1 MLPRST
7 LPLFEPAV
15 IVAGQHAIWG
25 SVIVFKR
32 FLPPLALLLT
42 LGACLH
48 GGGTYEF
55 AAVDLT
61 LTVSSG
67 RTVSASVIDHR
78 PYVVNGKESSS
89 FVGTTQGKAGGTA
102 DIRTGS
108 GRPLAEELTDA
119 VVRALDRRG
128 IAASAM
134 PLPKGS
140 PEEAILT
147 AFRTQGTERL
157 LVVRM
162 FEWKTKA
169 LTRVILRWHLEAIVR
184 DRAGNVLARRATQGT
199 ESVGVTNLRR
209 DSADIA
215 IREVSQKLSQLLN
228 DPVIAGALR

>member
-1 MLPRST
+1 M
-7 LPLFEPAV
+7 
-15 IVAGQHAIWG
+15 
-25 SVIVFKR
+25 FKR
-32 FLPPLALLLT
+32 FLPPLALLLA

-78 PYVVNGKESSS
+78 PYVVDGNESSS
-89 FVGTTQGKAGGTA
+89 FVGTTQGKWGKTA
-102 DIRTGS
+102 DIRTES
-108 GRPLAEELTDA
+108 GRPLAEELTGA

-140 PEEAILT
+140 PEEAALT
-147 AFRTQGTERL
+147 AFQAQGTERL

-162 FEWKTKA
+162 YEWKTKA
-169 LTRVILRWHLEAIVR
+169 YTRVISHWYLEAIVR
-184 DRAGNVLARRATQGT
+184 DRAGNVLARQATQGT

-215 IREVSQKLSQLLN
+215 IREVSRKLSELLN
-228 DPVIAGALR
+228 NPVIATALR